1 MNAPLLPEH
10 LSYLQLPFM
19 REYYSATAQ
28 EAGQQ
33 QWSHVQYLE
42 HLVEGEVNHRRQ
54 RTIQRRVKEARF
66 PVLKTLEQFRWDWPK
81 KINRPQVQN
90 LFRLQFIKDK
100 ANAIFLGT
108 VGLGK
113 THLATALG
121 YAACLEGCSVL
132 FANAINVINDLSAA
146 QKTGGLRS
154 QLKKYLAPQLLI
166 LDEVGYLPIDQHG
179 ADLLFQVISQ
189 RYERGS
195 IVLTTNKAF
204 KQWPSIFNND
214 STITS
219 AVLDRLLHHA
229 ETILLEG
236 NSFRMKEQL
245 ETPPPVPNP
254 PPSTL

>member
-1 MNAPLLPEH
+1 MNLSLLNEH
-10 LSYLQLPFM
+10 LAYLQLPHI
-19 REYYSATAQ
+19 REHHLPTAQ
-28 EAGQQ
+28 QAAEQN
-33 QWSHVQYLE
+33 WDHLQYLE
-42 HLVEGEVNHRRQ
+42 RLVEGEFHERRQ
-54 RTIQRRVKEARF
+54 RAIQRHLKEARF

-81 KINRPQVQN
+81 KINRLQVQN

-121 YAACLEGCSVL
+121 YAACLEGHTVL
-132 FANAINVINDLSAA
+132 FANAINVINELSAA
-146 QKTGGLRS
+146 QKHGALKT

-195 IVLTTNKAF
+195 IALTTNKAF
-204 KQWPSIFNND
+204 KQWASIFNND

-229 ETILLEG
+229 ETIVIEG
-236 NSFRMKEQL
+236 GSYRMKDQL
-245 ETPPPVPNP
+245 ETPLAAAQ
-254 PPSTL
+254 S